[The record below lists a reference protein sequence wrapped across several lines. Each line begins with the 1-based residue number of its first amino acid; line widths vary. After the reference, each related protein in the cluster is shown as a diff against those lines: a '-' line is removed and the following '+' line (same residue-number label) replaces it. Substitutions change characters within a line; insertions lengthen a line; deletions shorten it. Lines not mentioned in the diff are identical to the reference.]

1 MSSTPSKPAAKPA
14 PKPAPT
20 VAKPAAAPAPKAPAP
35 KPAAK
40 KDEGERGHGRY
51 ISPDPAVKYTAYV
64 SRKQVAKHGAP
75 ICPVTKKTMVLAK

>member
-1 MSSTPSKPAAKPA
+1 MSTTPSKPAVKPTA
-14 PKPAPT
+14 PKPTTAVAPKT
-20 VAKPAAAPAPKAPAP
+20 VAKPT
-35 KPAAK
+35 AK
-40 KDEGERGHGRY
+40 KDDGERGHGRY

>member
-1 MSSTPSKPAAKPA
+1 MSTTPSKPAVKPAVPKPTPAAA
-14 PKPAPT
+14 PKPAVKPT
-20 VAKPAAAPAPKAPAP
+20 
-35 KPAAK
+35 AK
-40 KDEGERGHGRY
+40 KDDGERGHGRY